1 MNNLQSNDLMALSF
15 LINEEIY
22 LIKGEVI
29 NNSNAFIQSEIEKK
43 VEDVLVKVEET
54 KSDETKSKDKIEQ
67 VLNEKVVQKNQTP
80 DFKYLGENNKYIL
93 IIVKEPGFDFLKQE
107 DLGFLLKIL
116 AAKKLE
122 LKDVAI
128 INIENHNSLNFIN
141 LKAFFACNKIITFG
155 INPQILQIES
165 AVANKKSLFKETSIL
180 GTWDLAKLQQDVKKK
195 AIFWDELKS
204 F

>member
-15 LINEEIY
+15 LIDEEIY
-22 LIKGEVI
+22 VIKEAVI
-29 NNSNAFIQSEIEKK
+29 INSASKI
-43 VEDVLVKVEET
+43 DVKVIIET
-54 KSDETKSKDKIEQ
+54 EQ
-67 VLNEKVVQKNQTP
+67 VLTEIIAVQIEPIEKQIPPEKIIELIKIT

-93 IIVKEPGFDFLKQE
+93 IVVREPSFDFLKKD

-122 LKDVAI
+122 LNDVAI
-128 INIENHNSLNFIN
+128 INIEKYASLNFDN
-141 LKAFFACNKIITFG
+141 LKAFFACSKIITFG
-155 INPQILQIES
+155 INPKILQIEG
-165 AVANKKSLFKETSIL
+165 AVANKKSTFKETSIL
-180 GTWDLAKLQQDVKKK
+180 GTWELTKLQQDEKKK